1 MGSRSRPK
9 ALAIVAIALLLLS
22 ACGGT
27 PERTVASG
35 AEQLLVDEF
44 ETLDGQTIDL
54 ATLQGEDVVLWF
66 WAPW

>member
-27 PERTVASG
+27 PERTVDSG
-35 AEQLLVDEF
+35 ASQLLVDEF